1 VVTVVDDGLVEK
13 VVEVFSRRTRN
24 PEVIEKIRA
33 IGKQISDNENFYHYV
48 MGLAWNYRVPLT
60 PRDVGDIR
68 RILGLL

>member
-1 VVTVVDDGLVEK
+1 VVCVVDGSLVEK

-24 PEVIEKIRA
+24 PEVLKKIRSA
-33 IGKQISDNENFYHYV
+33 GGVIGDKEDFYHYV
-48 MGLAWNYRVPLT
+48 IGLAWNYSIPLT

>member
-1 VVTVVDDGLVEK
+1 VVCVVDSSLVEK

-24 PEVIEKIRA
+24 PEVLEKIRSA
-33 IGKQISDNENFYHYV
+33 GGVINNVEDFYHYV
-48 MGLAWNYRVPLT
+48 IGLAWNYSIPLT